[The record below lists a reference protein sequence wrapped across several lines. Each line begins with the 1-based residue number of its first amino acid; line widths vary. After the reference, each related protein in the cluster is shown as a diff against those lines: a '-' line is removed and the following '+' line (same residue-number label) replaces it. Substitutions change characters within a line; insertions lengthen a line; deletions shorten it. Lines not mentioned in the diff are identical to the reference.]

1 MQVQDAVDGSEFPGH
16 VRDHHML
23 ELELRRRMNAIDCP
37 GAGGSLALNQGGVH
51 FILLLLSRFNDC
63 SDVIHANGQSGRARR
78 WG

>member
-23 ELELRRRMNAIDCP
+23 ELELRRRMNAIDSQVLV
-37 GAGGSLALNQGGVH
+37 AV
-51 FILLLLSRFNDC
+51 
-63 SDVIHANGQSGRARR
+63 